1 MLHFWQRVTGSV
13 TERFGPSC
21 GLIDGTASESTLRGA
36 VYPHLPSGAAGIYFT
51 VMMATERAA
60 LAAPRKDGGWGAG
73 PESKDVRVMN
83 GAEHKTS
90 SASQT

>member
-1 MLHFWQRVTGSV
+1 MLKHLAVTSPFKGSWALRSVLHFWQKVAGSV

-51 VMMATERAA
+51 VMMATE
-60 LAAPRKDGGWGAG
+60 
-73 PESKDVRVMN
+73 
-83 GAEHKTS
+83 
-90 SASQT
+90 